1 MYFDLCSIWC
11 GSISR
16 VVKKWLRV
24 KGGEISVSIS
34 GDSRGIFRVSS
45 RISVSVVI
53 SSGVA
58 ILNFAMEVVR
68 EEGCVVLSRQ

>member
-1 MYFDLCSIWC
+1 MS
-11 GSISR
+11 GSIA
-16 VVKKWLRV
+16 
-24 KGGEISVSIS
+24 
-34 GDSRGIFRVSS
+34 GDSRRAFKDSS
-45 RISVSVVI
+45 KISVSVVI